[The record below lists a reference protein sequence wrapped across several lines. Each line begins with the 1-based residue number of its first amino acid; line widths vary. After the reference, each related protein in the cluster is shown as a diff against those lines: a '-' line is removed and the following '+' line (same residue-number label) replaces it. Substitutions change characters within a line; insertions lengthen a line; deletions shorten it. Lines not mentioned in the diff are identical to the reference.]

1 MPGRIVVCRVIP
13 NPGVGMLNLFM
24 SLLLCVLNGSCSR
37 RPGLTPFRQE
47 HTRDS
52 FPCTVLTLRKVLPRG
67 CYNGDA
73 GVCVSE
79 LKPAS
84 IFLPGT
90 LPTRPGTCRSR
101 LGRGTGGPPLT
112 PGVPSM
118 DRSQEQTQG
127 EGTITLSIP
136 GGACDGLFARTYT

>member
-52 FPCTVLTLRKVLPRG
+52 FPCTVLTLRKVLLRR
-67 CYNGDA
+67 CYNGTLRVRERAEAD
-73 GVCVSE
+73 
-79 LKPAS
+79 
-84 IFLPGT
+84 FHLP
-90 LPTRPGTCRSR
+90 PRCIAMNRS
-101 LGRGTGGPPLT
+101 P
-112 PGVPSM
+112 
-118 DRSQEQTQG
+118 EQTHG
-127 EGTITLSIP
+127 HVAPKLRVP
-136 GGACDGLFARTYT
+136 GGASDGVLARTYT